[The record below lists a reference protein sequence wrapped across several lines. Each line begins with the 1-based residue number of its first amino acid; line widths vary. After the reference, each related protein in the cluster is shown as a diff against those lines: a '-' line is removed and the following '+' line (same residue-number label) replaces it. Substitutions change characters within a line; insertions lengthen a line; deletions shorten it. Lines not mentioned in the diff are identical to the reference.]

1 MPHAPSPATLR
12 RDRNRREMREMILSA
27 ARNILVDCGVSALSM
42 RAVARDIGYSPAS
55 LYEYFPSKAALC
67 RALFFEGASGLS
79 GKIRSAFDA
88 SGDGAP
94 SSEIARALGVAYRE
108 FALDNREL
116 YLLVFSNPVAGFVPD
131 EHDREAASGGYDL
144 LVEAMRSGVQSGTMR
159 DLDPDVAALT
169 SWSVVHGFVMLEIL
183 GFVGGDDREQNDG
196 IFNAVLDHVSY
207 WHHPTSDP
215 SGPSSAT

>member
-1 MPHAPSPATLR
+1 
-12 RDRNRREMREMILSA
+12 
-27 ARNILVDCGVSALSM
+27 M

-55 LYEYFPSKAALC
+55 LYEYFPSKSALC

-79 GKIRSAFDA
+79 GKIRTAFESMGDSAT
-88 SGDGAP
+88 SG
-94 SSEIARALGVAYRE
+94 EIARALGIAYRE

-144 LVEAMRSGVQSGTMR
+144 LLEAMRSGVQSGNMR
-159 DLDPDVAALT
+159 DLNPDIAALA

-183 GFVGGDDREQNDG
+183 GFVGGDEREQNDG
-196 IFNAVLDHVSY
+196 IFNALLDHVAF
-207 WHHPTSDP
+207 WHHPHSDL
-215 SGPSSAT
+215 SAPSSRQ